1 MKAETIYQKML
12 EKANKNF
19 TNGTIAL
26 DRARA
31 VYLFNEE
38 QNKFIEWSLQ
48 KRNNFDVEDVQILL
62 ASKLLKKK
70 ESGSNFT
77 SFHLPDNFFSFSN
90 IEITASGSSC
100 SGVKLLPLQTKPEN
114 IHELL
119 FDDNNKPSLKFR
131 ETLYTIE
138 DNSVKVYKDDFD
150 IDSTLLK
157 YYRYP
162 KQFNLKGYITEEN
175 TNSFNS
181 DPEFD
186 DKIIDRI
193 ISMCTTSFDIN
204 NENLNKIQVDVNRV
218 QSKF

>member
-38 QNKFIEWSLQ
+38 QNKFIEWALQ

-62 ASKLLKKK
+62 TSKQLKKK

-77 SFHLPDNFFSFSN
+77 SFHLPDNFFSYSN
-90 IEITASGSSC
+90 VEIIASGSSC
-100 SGVKLLPLQTKPEN
+100 SGVRLLPLQAKPEN

-119 FDDNNKPSLKFR
+119 FDDNNKPSLKYR
-131 ETLYTIE
+131 ETLITIE

-162 KQFNLKGYITEEN
+162 KQFNLEGYITEEN

-181 DPEFD
+181 DPEFH